1 MKRSQRT
8 GSGKPPG
15 KQEDKPLWPLER
27 HSGEGSASAL
37 EVLQKIEKRRVSS
50 KPADPHEDPKR

>member
-8 GSGKPPG
+8 GSGKPTR
-15 KQEDKPLWPLER
+15 KQENKPLWPAER

-37 EVLQKIEKRRVSS
+37 EALQKIEKRRVSS
-50 KPADPHEDPKR
+50 KPNDPHEDPKR